1 MLENHHAAAAWAL
14 LLSDPANNFL
24 CGLDS
29 FDLKRFRFIVVEEIL
44 ATDLKKHF
52 DFLTEWNA
60 KVSSLIFVF
69 PVVVS
74 GLVSSLVSDLD
85 LIPFIVESCE
95 NHHRL
100 TDSWGSSP
108 LAGRGPLYYVKV
120 RDTREN

>member
-1 MLENHHAAAAWAL
+1 MLYNDRSVLENHHAAAAWAL

-60 KVSSLIFVF
+60 KVIFLVF
-69 PVVVS
+69 FYKLQYFV
-74 GLVSSLVSDLD
+74 
-85 LIPFIVESCE
+85 
-95 NHHRL
+95 
-100 TDSWGSSP
+100 
-108 LAGRGPLYYVKV
+108 GRRSNSNPKID
-120 RDTREN
+120 RSE